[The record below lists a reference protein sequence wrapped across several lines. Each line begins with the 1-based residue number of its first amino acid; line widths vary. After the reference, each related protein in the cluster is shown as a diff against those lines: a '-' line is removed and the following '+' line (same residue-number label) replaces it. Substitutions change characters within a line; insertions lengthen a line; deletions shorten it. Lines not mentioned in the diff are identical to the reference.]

1 MDRARLAPEVREVV
15 HTPIAPPSP
24 TDVRPRGARD
34 RPLPRRFWAA
44 YSEGGNS
51 VKGEGFRTVRGFSKS
66 LAGEAAYD
74 EYFAYHQNDKYADDY
89 VRAALWD
96 RLADDSSAK
105 ADPRP
110 ALFDGTTLTDAMA
123 KQIAMKGAVYQ
134 NTWIYALHELY
145 SAIGKC
151 ESGNIADETGAPHAW
166 DEGWAFYAGSL
177 QTPAGSSGVL
187 SYRLADKRC
196 GNFQTCNSDEPA
208 KTWRAANDEQNSNV
222 NAKLLNLY
230 HAGLEAV
237 RSSTASEAMDESEY
251 RRLDG
256 HDASGTDCAA
266 AADLTAEILAQ
277 MTVPLIQGTLRYA
290 WRSDPNGGGQTFS
303 SDGEVLAEYHAFAYA
318 VLPRVAHC
326 DAAAGEVL
334 AASMAIPDELTE
346 ASAATVVPGG
356 FAAVKA
362 ALESTYACLG
372 ITCADVGGPLI
383 HDGAPVA
390 GMEACDDGST
400 VNSRAEFFQ
409 NPGAADHGD
418 EHEGEHED
426 GHDEHEGEEH
436 DDHDGHDHGDV
447 VAEEESDGAAAAGVA
462 ALAAALAGAAMFA

>member
-1 MDRARLAPEVREVV
+1 MDRARLAPEAREIV

-24 TDVRPRGARD
+24 TDVRPRGPRD

-96 RLADDSSAK
+96 RLSDDSSAK
-105 ADPRP
+105 VDPRP
-110 ALFDGTTLTDAMA
+110 ALFTGTTLTDPMA

-303 SDGEVLAEYHAFAYA
+303 SDGEVLAEYHAFAA
-318 VLPRVAHC
+318 SSC
-326 DAAAGEVL
+326 SGEL
-334 AASMAIPDELTE
+334 
-346 ASAATVVPGG
+346 
-356 FAAVKA
+356 F
-362 ALESTYACLG
+362 
-372 ITCADVGGPLI
+372 LI
-383 HDGAPVA
+383 W
-390 GMEACDDGST
+390 
-400 VNSRAEFFQ
+400 Q
-409 NPGAADHGD
+409 NPAFPKGPKGLLLQAIYTVKTNFFMGIRVLS
-418 EHEGEHED
+418 GKR
-426 GHDEHEGEEH
+426 
-436 DDHDGHDHGDV
+436 V
-447 VAEEESDGAAAAGVA
+447 STT
-462 ALAAALAGAAMFA
+462 